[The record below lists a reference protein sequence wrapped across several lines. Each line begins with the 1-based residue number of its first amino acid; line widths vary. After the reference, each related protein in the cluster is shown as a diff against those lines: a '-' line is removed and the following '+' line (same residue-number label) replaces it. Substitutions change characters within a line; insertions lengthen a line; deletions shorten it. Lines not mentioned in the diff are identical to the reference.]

1 LALEGAV
8 KAPAGGGRRPPI
20 QSTFAVLIS
29 LPGSPKFYSPDLSM
43 TAIAIAIAIA
53 VSITSAQI

>member
-43 TAIAIAIAIA
+43 TAIAIA